1 VLEEALRGMPG
12 RVDALVHAE
21 LGGHPY
27 MAHAFEKMIR
37 YVRQHDDLVWLPTRD
52 EIADHVLESTN
63 YVEPYSPTG

>member
-1 VLEEALRGMPG
+1 
-12 RVDALVHAE
+12 
-21 LGGHPY
+21 

-52 EIADHVLESTN
+52 EIADHVLASTN